1 MNRLIRSALSYVSLG
16 LLLLSTPFLLAEK
29 PLTHE
34 EGRAMDHQ
42 NPTWPTVSSHLPD
55 PSKATAQQL
64 ETAADVLRA
73 RRFMED
79 ALDYFGYA
87 IQRGGDEVRLLNK
100 MGVTQLELRRPTEAR
115 IYFQRVVKLKKKDAE
130 GWNNLGAIEYLEG
143 RFGNAITDYR
153 RAIKLDKSSA
163 TYHSNLATAYFDKKD
178 FESARKEYEIA
189 LKLDPDMLTHHGT
202 AGTTTR
208 MLSPEDHARFCYE
221 LARLYAAR
229 GDEENMLHFLTM
241 ASESGFDV
249 LHEMGNDNVLNK
261 YRKDPRVVLLVK
273 NANEMRGVKTSVAD
287 AATPPPPLPP
297 AGKK

>member
-1 MNRLIRSALSYVSLG
+1 MSRLFCSPLPYLFSA
-16 LLLLSTPFLLAEK
+16 LLLLSAPLVPAQK

-34 EGRAMDHQ
+34 EARAMDHQ
-42 NPTWPTVSSHLPD
+42 NPTWPTVAAHLPD

-73 RRFMED
+73 RKFMED

-87 IQRGGDEVRLLNK
+87 IQHGGDEIRLLNK
-100 MGVTQLELRRPTEAR
+100 MGVTELELRRPMQAR
-115 IYFQRVVKLKKKDAE
+115 FYFQRVVKLKKKDAQ

-143 RFGNAITDYR
+143 RYGSAISDYK
-153 RAIKLDKSSA
+153 RAIKLDKQSA

-189 LKLDPDMLTHHGT
+189 LTLDPDMLQHHGT

-241 ASESGFDV
+241 AGESGFDV
-249 LHEMGNDNVLNK
+249 LREMAHDSVLSK
-261 YRKDPRVVLLVK
+261 YQKDPRVLLLVRNSK
-273 NANEMRGVKTSVAD
+273 DLRSTRTSVAD
-287 AATPPPPLPP
+287 AAPPPLAPE
-297 AGKK
+297 KK

>member
-1 MNRLIRSALSYVSLG
+1 MNRLIRSSLPYVFSG
-16 LLLLSTPFLLAEK
+16 LLLFIAPLTSAQK

-34 EGRAMDHQ
+34 EGRALDHQ
-42 NPTWPTVSSHLPD
+42 NPTWPTVAAHLPD

-79 ALDYFGYA
+79 ALDYFGYS
-87 IQRGGDEVRLLNK
+87 IQRGGDETRLLNK
-100 MGVTQLELRRPTEAR
+100 MGVTELELRRPTQAR
-115 IYFQRVVKLKKKDAE
+115 IYFTRVVKLKKKDAE
-130 GWNNLGAIEYLEG
+130 GWNNLGAIEYLEA
-143 RFGNAITDYR
+143 RFGNAISDYK
-153 RAIKLDKSSA
+153 RAIKLDKQSA

-189 LKLDPDMLTHHGT
+189 LKLDPDMLQHHGT

-229 GDEENMLHFLTM
+229 GDEENMMHFLTM

-249 LHEMGNDNVLNK
+249 LHEMANDNVLNK
-261 YRKDPRVVLLVK
+261 YHKDPRVLLLVK
-273 NANEMRGVKTSVAD
+273 NSKELRATRTSLAD
-287 AATPPPPLPP
+287 AATPPPLPP
-297 AGKK
+297 EKK